1 MMFPLFLAL
10 ITISLITVIETATY
24 TIMDTVKGKHANSE
38 IRETKSG
45 SELMLSWRFPD
56 QNQRQ
61 RHNLNQMLEPWPKS
75 ELEP

>member
-45 SELMLSWRFPD
+45 VRADAVLALS
-56 QNQRQ
+56 
-61 RHNLNQMLEPWPKS
+61 
-75 ELEP
+75 

>member
-24 TIMDTVKGKHANSE
+24 TIMDTVKGEHANSE

-45 SELMLSWRFPD
+45 VRADAVLALS
-56 QNQRQ
+56 
-61 RHNLNQMLEPWPKS
+61 
-75 ELEP
+75 